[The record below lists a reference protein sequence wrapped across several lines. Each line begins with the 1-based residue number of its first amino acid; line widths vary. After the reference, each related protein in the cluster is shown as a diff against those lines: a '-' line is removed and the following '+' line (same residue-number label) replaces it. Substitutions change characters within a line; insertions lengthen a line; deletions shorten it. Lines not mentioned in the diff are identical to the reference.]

1 MTFVQLNAIHHK
13 FKLLKYFTNLGTCGP
28 LMKVLKTIFE
38 QYYSVKVHLI
48 NEVGEGFL
56 LQNWEDD
63 VAVAC
68 YF

>member
-1 MTFVQLNAIHHK
+1 M
-13 FKLLKYFTNLGTCGP
+13 GTCGP
-28 LMKVLKTIFE
+28 LMKVLKISFE

-56 LQNWEDD
+56 LQNREDD

-68 YF
+68 YFQGSQPVKLSECSDIG